1 MQGSD
6 DLSFC
11 PSFNSYSS
19 DRLAITAAKVTD
31 ELEEGYPP
39 EASIDEDDDF
49 EFSLVRGDPDASAD
63 EIVYDG
69 QIRPIFPI
77 FNRDLI
83 GHGDE
88 HQLRDEVKTGNG
100 EVEATRIPLRNLF
113 IGEREDNGP
122 PSSSSSEADELESV
136 PPGTYCVWRP
146 KVAESVESSPSRCK
160 KSSSTGSASKRW
172 KFRDLLRRCNS
183 EGKDSFVFLT
193 PKNKEEKPEG
203 GAKVEH
209 PKERRNSVDYKV
221 AGKAKAKGSAGSSA
235 HEVFYVRNRAMKEGD
250 KWKSYLPYRQ
260 DLVGFFANVNGLGKA
275 AKAFPPFG

>member
-19 DRLAITAAKVTD
+19 DRLAITAAKVTE
-31 ELEEGYPP
+31 ELEEGYPQ

-49 EFSLVRGDPDASAD
+49 EFSVDASAD
-63 EIVYDG
+63 EIFCDG

-83 GHGDE
+83 GQDDQ
-88 HQLRDEVKTGNG
+88 HQLRDEVKAVSGG
-100 EVEATRIPLRNLF
+100 VEAIRIPLRNLF
-113 IGEREDNGP
+113 LGEREDNGP
-122 PSSSSSEADELESV
+122 PSSSSSSEADELESV
-136 PPGTYCVWRP
+136 PAGTYCVWRP

-209 PKERRNSVDYKV
+209 PKERRNTVDKV
-221 AGKAKAKGSAGSSA
+221 AGKAKAKGAVGSSA
-235 HEVFYVRNRAMKEGD
+235 HEVFYVQNRAMKEGD
-250 KWKSYLPYRQ
+250 KRKSYLPYRQ